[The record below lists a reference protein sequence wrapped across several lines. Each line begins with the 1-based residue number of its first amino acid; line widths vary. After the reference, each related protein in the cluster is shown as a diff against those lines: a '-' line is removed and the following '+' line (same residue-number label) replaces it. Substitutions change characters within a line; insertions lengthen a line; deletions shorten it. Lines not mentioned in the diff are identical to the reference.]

1 MRHLRALG
9 LARGSLVLALSVSTV
24 VFAVMAYEGYRDQ
37 VFAAVLVE
45 LGLIVFVQ
53 QGLTGVERIGFSL
66 AAVSL
71 ALLAVVV
78 GSLVAG
84 V

>member
-9 LARGSLVLALSVSTV
+9 LARGSLALGLAITAV
-24 VFAVMAYEGYRDQ
+24 VFAFMSYEGYREQ
-37 VFAAVLVE
+37 VFAAVFVE
-45 LGLIVFVQ
+45 LFLIFFIQ
-53 QGLTGVERIGFSL
+53 QGLTRNERMGFGI

-78 GSLVAG
+78 GTLIAG

>member
-1 MRHLRALG
+1 VRHLRAVG
-9 LARGSLVLALSVSTV
+9 LARGSLALGLAISTV
-24 VFAVMAYEGYRDQ
+24 VFAVMAYEGYREQ

-45 LGLIVFVQ
+45 LFLIFVIQ
-53 QGLTGVERIGFSL
+53 QGLTRAERMGFGI

-78 GSLVAG
+78 GTLVAG

>member
-1 MRHLRALG
+1 VRHLRALG
-9 LARGSLVLALSVSTV
+9 LARASLVLALGVSTV
-24 VFAVMAYEGYRDQ
+24 VFAVMAYEGYRGQ
-37 VFAAVLVE
+37 VAGALLVE
-45 LGLIVFVQ
+45 LALIVFIQ
-53 QGLTGVERIGFSL
+53 QGLTRLERIGFSL

-78 GSLVAG
+78 GSLAAG

>member
-1 MRHLRALG
+1 MKHLRALG
-9 LARGSLVLALSVSTV
+9 LARGSLALAISTV
-24 VFAVMAYEGYRDQ
+24 VFGLMAYEGYRDQ
-37 VFAAVLVE
+37 VLAALLVE
-45 LGLIVFVQ
+45 LVLIAFVQ
-53 QGLTGVERIGFSL
+53 QGLTRVERIGFSL

>member
-9 LARGSLVLALSVSTV
+9 LARGSLGLGLAISTV

-37 VFAAVLVE
+37 VAAALFLELVLI
-45 LGLIVFVQ
+45 LFIQ
-53 QGLTGVERIGFSL
+53 QGLTRVERVGFSV

-71 ALLAVVV
+71 ARLAVVV
-78 GSLVAG
+78 GSLAAG

>member
-9 LARGSLVLALSVSTV
+9 LARGSLALGLAISTV

-45 LGLIVFVQ
+45 LVLIAFIQ
-53 QGLTGVERIGFSL
+53 QGLTRVERVGFSL

-78 GSLVAG
+78 GTAIGG

>member
-1 MRHLRALG
+1 VKHLRALG
-9 LARGSLVLALSVSTV
+9 LARGSLGLALAISTV
-24 VFAVMAYEGYRDQ
+24 VFGVMAYEGYRDQ
-37 VFAAVLVE
+37 VLAAVLVE
-45 LGLIVFVQ
+45 LVLIAFVQ
-53 QGLTGVERIGFSL
+53 QGLTRVERIGFSL

>member
-1 MRHLRALG
+1 MKHLRALG
-9 LARGSLVLALSVSTV
+9 LARGSLALALAISTV
-24 VFAVMAYEGYRDQ
+24 VFGLMAYEGYRDQ
-37 VFAAVLVE
+37 VLAALLVE
-45 LGLIVFVQ
+45 LVLIAFVQ
-53 QGLTGVERIGFSL
+53 QGLTRVERIGFSL

>member
-1 MRHLRALG
+1 MNHLRALG
-9 LARGSLVLALSVSTV
+9 LARGSLALALAISTV

-37 VFAAVLVE
+37 VLAAVLVA
-45 LGLIVFVQ
+45 LVLIAFVQ
-53 QGLTGVERIGFSL
+53 QGLTRIERIGFSL

-78 GSLVAG
+78 GSLIAG